1 VKVAPDLSVPGHPDI
16 FVIGDT
22 SALNDASGNP
32 LPGVAPV
39 AKQQGQYLA
48 RLLRARH
55 AGKTLPPFRYRDY
68 GLLATVGRSRAV
80 VQMSHLR
87 LRGFLAWVLWSVAHI
102 YFLIGFRNRLVVA
115 TNWLWNYVTF
125 QRGTRLI
132 TGVEGARLEEL
143 PAPDQKRPPLR
154 GAA

>member
-1 VKVAPDLSVPGHPDI
+1 MG
-16 FVIGDT
+16 
-22 SALNDASGNP
+22 
-32 LPGVAPV
+32 
-39 AKQQGQYLA
+39 
-48 RLLRARH
+48 
-55 AGKTLPPFRYRDY
+55 
-68 GLLATVGRSRAV
+68 
-80 VQMSHLR
+80 HLR